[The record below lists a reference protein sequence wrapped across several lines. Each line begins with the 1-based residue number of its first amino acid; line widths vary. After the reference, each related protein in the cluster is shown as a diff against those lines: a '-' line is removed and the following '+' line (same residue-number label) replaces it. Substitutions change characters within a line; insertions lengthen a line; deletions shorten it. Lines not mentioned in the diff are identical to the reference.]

1 MSTHVY
7 GDDTA
12 KNIFGTQEPISRRQ
26 MVCRAVQKVHGEIQ
40 ASPLPAMPLIWT
52 EFNASWS
59 NHPEVT
65 DAPFMG
71 PWLAE
76 TIRQCDGFVQEMSYW
91 TFSDV
96 FEEQGVVKTPFY
108 GGFGLIAAG
117 GIPKPAFNAFA
128 LLHGLGEER
137 LANDAP
143 GVLATR
149 RRDGTL
155 VLALWN
161 YAEAGEHV
169 PARKIALRFSH
180 TKAAS
185 ASVQSI
191 DDEHGNV
198 HVAYERMGS
207 PRYPTQRELAQLREA
222 AAVPPASTR
231 TLQSGE
237 LDLEIPS
244 DGLVLVT
251 VPLVR

>member
-1 MSTHVY
+1 
-7 GDDTA
+7 
-12 KNIFGTQEPISRRQ
+12 
-26 MVCRAVQKVHGEIQ
+26 MVCRAVQKVHSEIQ
-40 ASPLPAMPLIWT
+40 ASPLPALPLIWS

-117 GIPKPAFNAFA
+117 GIPKPALNAFA
-128 LLHGLGEER
+128 LLHGLGEQR
-137 LANDAP
+137 LANDDAQTL
-143 GVLATR
+143 VTR
-149 RRDGTL
+149 RRDGSL

-161 YAEAGEHV
+161 YAEPRQTV
-169 PARKIALRFSH
+169 PPRKVALRFTH
-180 TKAAS
+180 GTAQS
-185 ASVQSI
+185 ASVRAI
-191 DDEHGNV
+191 DDAHGNV
-198 HVAYERMGS
+198 HMAYERMGS

-222 AAVPPASTR
+222 AALPPSVDR
-231 TLQSGE
+231 PLQGGE

-251 VPLVR
+251 VTVSP